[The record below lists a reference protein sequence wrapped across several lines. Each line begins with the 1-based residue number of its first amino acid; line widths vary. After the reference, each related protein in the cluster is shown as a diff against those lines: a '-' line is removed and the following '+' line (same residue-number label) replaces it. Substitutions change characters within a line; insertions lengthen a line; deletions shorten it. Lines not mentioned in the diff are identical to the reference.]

1 MLNDNFQEIYFAE
14 FYFIIAFVIFLMV
27 KNFIG
32 EFISVLKKNYFI
44 FKLNKTTSF
53 ITCRC
58 LAIDFSS

>member
-14 FYFIIAFVIFLMV
+14 FYFILAFVIFLMV

-32 EFISVLKKNYFI
+32 EFISVLKKKYFI
-44 FKLNKTTSF
+44 FKLNKTTSI

-58 LAIDFSS
+58 SAIDFSS